1 MLEYRGC
8 ALENSALILNTMA
21 TMTPKNTSST
31 KAKSEYSAKNI
42 EVLEGLEAVRKR
54 PGMYIGGTD
63 RKALHHCVYEIVN
76 NSVDEA
82 LAGYCDTIQVT
93 VNTDGSL
100 SVEDNGRG
108 IPVDKVA
115 KTGLSGVETV
125 FTVLHAGGKFG
136 GEDSSYKVSGGLHG
150 VGASCVN
157 AVSEKLHVEVY
168 KDGSVHFVEFKGRVE
183 KGGSVGAPT
192 APIKK
197 TGKTDK
203 EHGTKVTFWPDTD
216 IFKETN
222 AEGETLTPKFN
233 RETLATALREMTFL
247 NKGLKIIFTDARLKE
262 DEPHYSE
269 EYHNPDGLVS
279 YVKYLNEARTAIH
292 KNIFQCEGENQ
303 EVIVEIALQYTE
315 NFNEDSIAFAN
326 NIINPDGG
334 THMSGFRIALTRIV
348 NDYAKSSKMLKEKE
362 ENLTGDDVREGITA
376 IISVK
381 VKDPQFE
388 SQTKVKLLNNE
399 VSSAVQQVL
408 SEYFGDWLDKHPKEA
423 KTIVNKALMSRRARE
438 AAKKARNAV
447 RRQSALEGSS
457 GIPGKLADC
466 SNTDPDLCELY
477 LVEGDSAGGS
487 AKQGRDRNYQA
498 ILPLRGKIL
507 NVEKATV
514 DKLYD
519 NQEIQ
524 SMIQGIGLVPLEDE
538 NAKKGEAA
546 VLKMDASNLDL
557 KKLRY
562 RRIVIMT
569 DADVDGAHI
578 RTLIL
583 TFFFRYARPLI
594 EAGYVFVAQPPLYK
608 IEYKKKVKY
617 VYSDHQLELA
627 LAEIGEKAA
636 IQRFKGLGEMMPQQ
650 LWDTTMNP
658 ETRTLKLVNVEDAHE
673 ASRVFDMLMGDVVAP
688 RKAFIEDYAGY
699 AVLDV

>member
-1 MLEYRGC
+1 
-8 ALENSALILNTMA
+8 MA
-21 TMTPKNTSST
+21 ETTESKKT
-31 KAKSEYSAKNI
+31 KKKDNYSASNI
-42 EVLEGLEAVRKR
+42 QVLEGLEAVRKR

-63 RKALHHCVYEIVN
+63 HKALHHCVYEIVN

-82 LAGYCDTIQVT
+82 LAGYCDTIN
-93 VNTDGSL
+93 VNVHEDGSL

-108 IPVDKVA
+108 IPTDIVK

-136 GEDSSYKVSGGLHG
+136 GEDASYKVSGGLHG

-157 AVSEKLHVEVY
+157 AVSEKMHVEVY
-168 KDGSVHFVEFKGRVE
+168 KDGNEYFVEFKGS
-183 KGGSVGAPT
+183 GIPVGAPS
-192 APIKK
+192 APLKK
-197 TGKTDK
+197 KGKTDK
-203 EHGTKVTFWPDTD
+203 TGTLVRFWPDD
-216 IFKETN
+216 NIFKETN
-222 AEGETLTPKFN
+222 ADGELFMPKFN
-233 RETLATALREMTFL
+233 RETLAHGFREMAFL
-247 NKGLKIIFTDARLKE
+247 NKGLRIIFTDERLKE
-262 DEPHYSE
+262 DEAHRTE
-269 EYHNPDGLVS
+269 EYHSPDGLLS
-279 YVKYLNEARTAIH
+279 YVRYLNESRSPIH
-292 KNIFQCEGENQ
+292 KSIFQCEGENQ
-303 EVIVEIALQYTE
+303 EVVVELALQYTE
-315 NFNEDSIAFAN
+315 NFNEHCVAFAN
-326 NIINPDGG
+326 NITNPDGG
-334 THMSGFRIALTRIV
+334 THMQGFRIALTRLV
-348 NDYAKSSKMLKEKE
+348 NDYSRKSGLVKEKE
-362 ENLTGDDVREGITA
+362 ENLSGDDVREGITA

-399 VSSAVQQVL
+399 VSSAVQQIMGDHF
-408 SEYFGDWLDKHPKEA
+408 SDWLDKNPKDA
-423 KTIVNKALMSRRARE
+423 KAIVNKAIMSRKARE

-457 GIPGKLADC
+457 GIPGKLSDC
-466 SNTDPDLCELY
+466 SNTDSELCEVY

-507 NVEKATV
+507 NVERATV

-519 NQEIQ
+519 NTEIQ
-524 SMIQGIGLVPLEDE
+524 SMIQAIGLVPFENDE
-538 NAKKGEAA
+538 ASGKKGEAA

-562 RRIVIMT
+562 KRVVIMT

-583 TFFFRYARPLI
+583 TFFFRYARQLI
-594 EAGYVFVAQPPLYK
+594 ENGHVFVAQPPLYK
-608 IEYKKKVKY
+608 LEHKKKVKY

-627 LAEIGEKAA
+627 LAEFGEKAA

-658 ETRTLKLVNVEDAHE
+658 ETRTLKKVMIEDGQE
-673 ASRVFDMLMGDVVAP
+673 ASRVFDILMGDVVAP
-688 RKAFIEDYAGY
+688 RKAFIEEYSGLAI
-699 AVLDV
+699 LDV

>member
-1 MLEYRGC
+1 
-8 ALENSALILNTMA
+8 
-21 TMTPKNTSST
+21 MTPKNTSST

-82 LAGYCDTIQVT
+82 LAGYCDTINVT
-93 VNTDGSL
+93 INTDGSL

-136 GEDSSYKVSGGLHG
+136 GDDSSYKVSGGLHG

-168 KDGSVHFVEFKGRVE
+168 KDGFIHFVEFKGRVT
-183 KGGSVGAPT
+183 KGSSVGAPS

-197 TGKTDK
+197 IGKTDK
-203 EHGTKVTFWPDTD
+203 AQGTKVTFWPDSD

-222 AEGETLTPKFN
+222 ADGETTTPFFN

-247 NKGLKIIFTDARLKE
+247 NKGLRIIFTDSRLKE

-269 EYHNPDGLVS
+269 EYYNPEGLVS
-279 YVKYLNEARTAIH
+279 YVEYLNEARTAIH
-292 KNIFQCEGENQ
+292 KNVFQCEGENQ

-315 NFNEDSIAFAN
+315 NFNEDTLAFAN

-334 THMSGFRIALTRIV
+334 THMAGFRIALTRII
-348 NDYAKSSKMLKEKE
+348 NDYARSGKFIKEKE

-376 IISVK
+376 VISVK

-408 SEYFGDWLDKHPKEA
+408 GDSFTDWLDKHPKEA
-423 KTIVNKALMSRRARE
+423 KIIVNKALMSRKARE

-562 RRIVIMT
+562 RRIIIMT

-608 IEYKKKVKY
+608 IEHKKKVKY

>member
-1 MLEYRGC
+1 M
-8 ALENSALILNTMA
+8 T
-21 TMTPKNTSST
+21 TMTTDSKSKSKEKSST

-82 LAGYCDTIQVT
+82 LAGYCDEI
-93 VNTDGSL
+93 NIEIHPDGSI
-100 SVEDNGRG
+100 SIEDNGRG
-108 IPVDKVA
+108 IPIDKVS

-157 AVSEKLHVEVY
+157 AVSEKLQVEVC
-168 KDGSVHFVEFKGRVE
+168 KDGSRYFVEFRGRAVKGTP
-183 KGGSVGAPT
+183 VGAPVQ
-192 APIKK
+192 PLKK
-197 TGKTDK
+197 MGPASK
-203 EHGTKVTFWPDTD
+203 HGTKVTFWPDETV
-216 IFKETN
+216 FKETN
-222 AEGETLTPKFN
+222 SEGVEVTPKFN
-233 RETLATALREMTFL
+233 RETLSNALREMSFL
-247 NKGLKIIFTDARLKE
+247 NKGLKIIFTDKRLKE

-269 EYHNPDGLVS
+269 TYHNPDGLIS
-279 YVKYLNEARTAIH
+279 YVKYLNETRTAIH
-292 KNIFQCEGENQ
+292 KNVFLCEGDFQ
-303 EVIVEIALQYTE
+303 EVNVELALQYTE
-315 NFNEDSIAFAN
+315 NYNEVSMAYAN
-326 NIINPDGG
+326 NIVNPDGG
-334 THMSGFRIALTRIV
+334 THMSGFRIALTRII
-348 NDYAKSSKMLKEKE
+348 NDYARNNKLVKDKE
-362 ENLTGDDVREGITA
+362 ENLNGDDVREGITA

-381 VKDPQFE
+381 VRDPQFE

-399 VSSAVQQVL
+399 ASSAVQQVMG
-408 SEYFGDWLDKHPKEA
+408 EYFSDWLDKNPKEA
-423 KTIVNKALMSRRARE
+423 KAIINKAIMSRKARE

-447 RRQSALEGSS
+447 RRQSALEGSG

-466 SNTDPDLCELY
+466 SNTDPDLCELF

-524 SMIQGIGLVPLEDE
+524 SMIQAIGLVPLDE
-538 NAKKGEAA
+538 NPNETDAKKKTEA
-546 VLKMDASNLDL
+546 VLKMDSSNLDL

-562 RRIVIMT
+562 RRVVIMT

-583 TFFFRYARPLI
+583 TFFFRYARQLI
-594 EAGYVFVAQPPLYK
+594 ENDNVFIAQPPLYK
-608 IEYKKKVKY
+608 VEHKKKVKY
-617 VYSDHQLELA
+617 VYSDQQLELA

-636 IQRFKGLGEMMPQQ
+636 IQRFKGLGEMMPDQ

-658 ETRTLKLVNVEDAHE
+658 ETRTLKKVSIEDASE
-673 ASRVFDMLMGDVVAP
+673 ASRIFDMLMGDVVAP
-688 RKAFIEDYAGY
+688 RKAFIEEYASF
-699 AVLDV
+699 AILDV

>member
-1 MLEYRGC
+1 M
-8 ALENSALILNTMA
+8 T
-21 TMTPKNTSST
+21 TMTKSKAAAKTKEEKASPT
-31 KAKSEYSAKNI
+31 KAKASYSAKNI

-82 LAGYCDTIQVT
+82 LAGYCDAISISI
-93 VNTDGSL
+93 NKDGSL

-108 IPVDKVA
+108 IPTDKVA

-157 AVSEKLHVEVY
+157 AVSEKLQVEVY
-168 KDGSVHFVEFKGRVE
+168 KDGEIHFVEFRGKAPKGTP
-183 KGGSVGAPT
+183 VGAPA
-192 APIKK
+192 APLKK
-197 TGKTDK
+197 LGNTDK
-203 EHGTKVTFWPDTD
+203 QGTRVTFWPDPEV
-216 IFKETN
+216 FKEVDADGN
-222 AEGETLTPKFN
+222 ESTPKFN
-233 RETLATALREMTFL
+233 RETLANALREMSFL
-247 NKGLKIIFTDARLKE
+247 NKGLKLVFTDERLKE
-262 DEPHYSE
+262 DDPHYSE
-269 EYHNPDGLVS
+269 TYHNPDGLVS
-279 YVKYLNEARTAIH
+279 YVKFLNETRSSIH
-292 KNIFQCEGENQ
+292 KNVFHCEGDHQ
-303 EVIVEIALQYTE
+303 EVNVEVALQYTE
-315 NFNEDSIAFAN
+315 NYNEVSMAYAN
-326 NIINPDGG
+326 NIVNQDGG
-334 THMSGFRIALTRIV
+334 THMSGFRIALTRII
-348 NDYAKSSKMLKEKE
+348 NDYARTSKLVKEKE

-381 VKDPQFE
+381 VRDPQFE

-399 VSSAVQQVL
+399 ASSAVQQVM
-408 SEYFGDWLDKHPKEA
+408 SEYLSDWLDKHPKEA
-423 KTIVNKALMSRRARE
+423 KAIVNKAIMSRKARD

-447 RRQSALEGSS
+447 RRQSALEGSG

-524 SMIQGIGLVPLEDE
+524 SMIQGIGLVPLEEGSNSDDDS
-538 NAKKGEAA
+538 KKKAEA

-562 RRIVIMT
+562 KRIVIMT
-569 DADVDGAHI
+569 DADVDGSHI
-578 RTLIL
+578 RILIL
-583 TFFFRYARPLI
+583 TFFFRYARQLI
-594 EAGYVFVAQPPLYK
+594 ENEHVFIAQPPLYK
-608 IEYKKKVKY
+608 IEHKKKVKY
-617 VYSDHQLELA
+617 VYSDQQLELA
-627 LAEIGEKAA
+627 LAEIGEKAS
-636 IQRFKGLGEMMPQQ
+636 IQRFKGLGEMMPNQ
-650 LWDTTMNP
+650 LWETTMNP
-658 ETRTLKLVNVEDAHE
+658 ETRTLKKVSIDDAAE
-673 ASRVFDMLMGDVVAP
+673 ASRIFDMLMGDVVAP
-688 RKAFIEDYAGY
+688 RKAFIEEYASF

>member
-1 MLEYRGC
+1 MP
-8 ALENSALILNTMA
+8 
-21 TMTPKNTSST
+21 TMTKDSSSTTT

-82 LAGYCDTIQVT
+82 LAGYCDTIL
-93 VNTDGSL
+93 VNIL
-100 SVEDNGRG
+100 SDNSISIEDNGRG
-108 IPVDKVA
+108 IPTDKVA

-157 AVSEKLHVEVY
+157 AVSEKLHVEVF
-168 KDGSVHFVEFKGRVE
+168 KDGEIHFVEFRGRAPKG
-183 KGGSVGAPT
+183 SQVGAPS
-192 APIKK
+192 APLKN

-203 EHGTKVTFWPDTD
+203 RGTKVTFWADSE

-222 AEGETLTPKFN
+222 ADGETITPKFN

-247 NKGLKIIFTDARLKE
+247 NKGLKIIFTDERLSA
-262 DEPHYSE
+262 DDSHYSE
-269 EYHNPDGLVS
+269 TYHNPDGLVS
-279 YVKYLNEARTAIH
+279 YVKYLNETRTAIH
-292 KNIFQCEGENQ
+292 KEVFQCEGENQ

-334 THMSGFRIALTRIV
+334 THMAGFRIALTRII
-348 NDYAKSSKMLKEKE
+348 NDYARSSKAIKDKED
-362 ENLTGDDVREGITA
+362 NLTGDDVREGITA

-408 SEYFGDWLDKHPKEA
+408 GDHFTDWLDKHPKEA
-423 KTIVNKALMSRRARE
+423 KLIVNKALMSRRARE

-487 AKQGRDRNYQA
+487 AKQGRDRNFQA

-524 SMIQGIGLVPLEDE
+524 SMIQAIGLVPMEEE
-538 NAKKGEAA
+538 NNKKGEAA

-562 RRIVIMT
+562 KRIIIMT

-583 TFFFRYARPLI
+583 TFFFRYARQLI
-594 EAGYVFVAQPPLYK
+594 ESGHVFVAQPPLYK

-658 ETRTLKLVNVEDAHE
+658 ETRTLKIVNVEDAHD

>member
-1 MLEYRGC
+1 
-8 ALENSALILNTMA
+8 MA

-82 LAGYCDTIQVT
+82 LAGYCDTIF
-93 VNTDGSL
+93 VNILPDGAISI
-100 SVEDNGRG
+100 EDNGRG
-108 IPVDKVA
+108 IPVDKVK

-157 AVSEKLHVEVY
+157 AVSEKLQVEVY
-168 KDGSVHFVEFKGRVE
+168 KEGSINFVEFRGRAPKGTP
-183 KGGSVGAPT
+183 VGAPA

-197 TGKTDK
+197 IGKTDK
-203 EHGTKVTFWPDTD
+203 EHGTKVTFWPDSE
-216 IFKETN
+216 IFKETD
-222 AEGETLTPKFN
+222 ADGKTYTPQFN
-233 RETLATALREMTFL
+233 RETLATRLREMTFL
-247 NKGLKIIFTDARLKE
+247 NKGLKIIFTDERLKE
-262 DEPHYSE
+262 EEAHYTE
-269 EYHNPDGLVS
+269 TYHNPEGLVS
-279 YVKYLNEARTAIH
+279 YVKYLNETRTAIH
-292 KNIFQCEGENQ
+292 KNVFQCEGENQ
-303 EVIVEIALQYTE
+303 DVQVEIALQYTE

-334 THMSGFRIALTRIV
+334 THMSGFRIALTRAI
-348 NDYAKSSKMLKEKE
+348 NDYARNQKMVKEKE
-362 ENLTGDDVREGITA
+362 ENLSGDDVREGLTA
-376 IISVK
+376 VISVK
-381 VKDPQFE
+381 VIDPQFE

-408 SEYFGDWLDKHPKEA
+408 GENLGDWLDKHPKEA
-423 KTIVNKALMSRRARE
+423 KQIINKAIMSRKARD

-524 SMIQGIGLVPLEDE
+524 AMIQGIGLVPADDE
-538 NAKKGEAA
+538 NTKKGEAA
-546 VLKMDASNLDL
+546 VLKMDAANLDL

-562 RRIVIMT
+562 RRIIIMT

-594 EAGYVFVAQPPLYK
+594 ENGYVYVAQPPLYK

-658 ETRTLKLVNVEDAHE
+658 ETRTLKLVNIEDAHE

>member
-1 MLEYRGC
+1 
-8 ALENSALILNTMA
+8 
-21 TMTPKNTSST
+21 MTKDSSSTT

-82 LAGYCDTIQVT
+82 LAGYCDTIL
-93 VNTDGSL
+93 VNILSDNSM

-108 IPVDKVA
+108 IPTDKVA

-168 KDGSVHFVEFKGRVE
+168 KDGEIHFVEFRGRAPKGT
-183 KGGSVGAPT
+183 SVGAPS
-192 APIKK
+192 APLKK

-203 EHGTKVTFWPDTD
+203 CGTKVTFWADSE

-222 AEGETLTPKFN
+222 SDGETITPKFN
-233 RETLATALREMTFL
+233 RETLSTALREMTFL
-247 NKGLKIIFTDARLKE
+247 NKGLKIIFTDERLSP
-262 DEPHYSE
+262 DDTHYSE
-269 EYHNPDGLVS
+269 TYHNPDGLVS
-279 YVKYLNEARTAIH
+279 YIKYLNEARTAIH
-292 KNIFQCEGENQ
+292 KEVFQCEGENQ

-334 THMSGFRIALTRIV
+334 THMAGFRIALTRII
-348 NDYAKSSKMLKEKE
+348 NDYARSSKAIKDKE

-408 SEYFGDWLDKHPKEA
+408 GDHFTDWLDKHPKEA
-423 KTIVNKALMSRRARE
+423 KLIINKALMSRKARE

-487 AKQGRDRNYQA
+487 AKQGRDRNFQA

-524 SMIQGIGLVPLEDE
+524 SMIQAIGLVPMEDE
-538 NAKKGEAA
+538 SNKKGEAA

-562 RRIVIMT
+562 KRIVIMT

-583 TFFFRYARPLI
+583 TFFFRYARQLI
-594 EAGYVFVAQPPLYK
+594 ENGHVFVAQPPLYK
-608 IEYKKKVKY
+608 IEYKKKIRY

-636 IQRFKGLGEMMPQQ
+636 LQRFKGLGEMMPQQ

-658 ETRTLKLVNVEDAHE
+658 ETRTLKIVNVEDAHE
-673 ASRVFDMLMGDVVAP
+673 ASRIFDMLMGDVVAP

>member
-1 MLEYRGC
+1 
-8 ALENSALILNTMA
+8 MA
-21 TMTPKNTSST
+21 TMTKSTKEKASKT
-31 KAKSEYSAKNI
+31 KAKAEYSAKNI

-82 LAGYCDTIQVT
+82 LAGYCDEIQITIQK
-93 VNTDGSL
+93 DGSI
-100 SVEDNGRG
+100 SIEDNGRG
-108 IPVDKVA
+108 IPTDKVS

-157 AVSEKLHVEVY
+157 AVSEKLQVEVY
-168 KDGSVHFVEFKGRVE
+168 KDGNIHFVEFRGKAPKGTP
-183 KGGSVGAPT
+183 VGAPA
-192 APIKK
+192 APLKK

-203 EHGTKVTFWPDTD
+203 KGTKVTFWPDATV
-216 IFKETN
+216 FKETDSN
-222 AEGETLTPKFN
+222 GKEFTPQFN
-233 RETLATALREMTFL
+233 RETLANALREMSFL
-247 NKGLKIIFTDARLKE
+247 NKGLKIVFTDERLKE
-262 DEPHYSE
+262 DELHYCE
-269 EYHNPDGLVS
+269 TYHNPDGLVS
-279 YVKYLNEARTAIH
+279 YVKFLNETRTSIH
-292 KNIFQCEGENQ
+292 KTVFHCEGDNQ
-303 EVIVEIALQYTE
+303 DVNVEIALQYTE
-315 NFNEDSIAFAN
+315 NFNEVSMAYAN
-326 NIINPDGG
+326 NIVNPDGG
-334 THMSGFRIALTRIV
+334 THMSGFRIALTRII
-348 NDYAKSSKMLKEKE
+348 NDYARNAKLIKDKE
-362 ENLTGDDVREGITA
+362 ENLSGDDVREGITA

-399 VSSAVQQVL
+399 ASSAVQQIM
-408 SEYFGDWLDKHPKEA
+408 SEFFSDWLDKHPKEA
-423 KTIVNKALMSRRARE
+423 KAIVNKAVMSRKARE

-447 RRQSALEGSS
+447 RRQSALEGSG

-466 SNTDPDLCELY
+466 SNSDPDLCEVY

-524 SMIQGIGLVPLEDE
+524 AMIQAIGLVPLDD
-538 NAKKGEAA
+538 NTNDDTDSKKKAEA

-562 RRIVIMT
+562 KRVIIMT

-583 TFFFRYARPLI
+583 TFFFRYARQLI
-594 EAGYVFVAQPPLYK
+594 ENDHIFIAQPPLYK
-608 IEYKKKVKY
+608 VEHKKKVKY
-617 VYSDHQLELA
+617 VYSDQQLELA
-627 LAEIGEKAA
+627 LAEIGEKAN
-636 IQRFKGLGEMMPQQ
+636 IQRFKGLGEMMPDQ

-658 ETRTLKLVNVEDAHE
+658 ETRTLKRVSIEDAAE
-673 ASRVFDMLMGDVVAP
+673 ASRIFDMLMGDVVAP
-688 RKAFIEDYAGY
+688 RKAFIEEYAGL

>member
-1 MLEYRGC
+1 MRLTRKPQSTRTFKQ
-8 ALENSALILNTMA
+8 NMA
-21 TMTPKNTSST
+21 TMAETTEST
-31 KAKSEYSAKNI
+31 KTKKKDNYSASNI
-42 EVLEGLEAVRKR
+42 QVLEGLEAVRKR

-63 RKALHHCVYEIVN
+63 HKALHHCVYEIVN

-82 LAGYCDTIQVT
+82 LAGYCDTINISVHQ
-93 VNTDGSL
+93 DGSL

-108 IPVDKVA
+108 IPTDIVK

-157 AVSEKLHVEVY
+157 AVSEKMHVEVY
-168 KDGSVHFVEFKGRVE
+168 KDGNVYFVEFKGS
-183 KGGSVGAPT
+183 GIPVGAPS
-192 APIKK
+192 APLKK
-197 TGKTDK
+197 KGKTDK
-203 EHGTKVTFWPDTD
+203 SGTLVRFWPDKN

-222 AEGETLTPKFN
+222 ADGELFMPKFN
-233 RETLATALREMTFL
+233 RETLANAFREMAFL
-247 NKGLKIIFTDARLKE
+247 NKGLRIIFTDERLDE
-262 DEPHYSE
+262 DNAHRTE
-269 EYHNPDGLVS
+269 EYHSPDGLLS
-279 YVKYLNEARTAIH
+279 YVRYLNESRTPIH
-292 KNIFQCEGENQ
+292 KGIFQCEGENQ
-303 EVIVEIALQYTE
+303 EVVVELALQYTE
-315 NFNEDSIAFAN
+315 NFNEHCVAFAN
-326 NIINPDGG
+326 NITNPDGG
-334 THMSGFRIALTRIV
+334 THMQGFRIALTRLI
-348 NDYAKSSKMLKEKE
+348 NDYARKSSLVKDKE
-362 ENLTGDDVREGITA
+362 ENLSGDDVREGITA

-381 VKDPQFE
+381 VRDPQFE

-399 VSSAVQQVL
+399 VSSAVQQIMGDHF
-408 SEYFGDWLDKHPKEA
+408 SDWLDKNPKDA
-423 KTIVNKALMSRRARE
+423 RAIVNKAIMSRKARE

-457 GIPGKLADC
+457 GIPGKLSDC
-466 SNTDPDLCELY
+466 SNTDSELCEVY

-507 NVEKATV
+507 NVERATV

-519 NQEIQ
+519 NTEIQ
-524 SMIQGIGLVPLEDE
+524 SMIQAIGLVPFENDE
-538 NAKKGEAA
+538 ASGKKGEAA
-546 VLKMDASNLDL
+546 VLKMDAANLDL

-562 RRIVIMT
+562 KRVVIMT

-583 TFFFRYARPLI
+583 TFFFRYARQLI
-594 EAGYVFVAQPPLYK
+594 ENGHVFVAQPPLYK
-608 IEYKKKVKY
+608 LEHKKKVKY

-627 LAEIGEKAA
+627 LAEFGEKVA

-658 ETRTLKLVNVEDAHE
+658 ETRTLKQVMIEDGQE
-673 ASRVFDMLMGDVVAP
+673 ASRIFDILMGDVVAP
-688 RKAFIEDYAGY
+688 RKAFIEEYSGLAI
-699 AVLDV
+699 LDI